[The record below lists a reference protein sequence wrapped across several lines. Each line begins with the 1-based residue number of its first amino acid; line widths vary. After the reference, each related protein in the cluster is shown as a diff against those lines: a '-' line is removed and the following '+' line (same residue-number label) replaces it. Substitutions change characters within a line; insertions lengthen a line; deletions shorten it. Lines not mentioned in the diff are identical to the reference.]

1 MSQTARVV
9 ERAFDEALGE
19 AGGTLPVWL
28 ILLNLK
34 IRKPANQ
41 RELAEAVGVREA
53 TLTHHLNAMDA
64 RGLVTRTRDAANRR
78 VQVVAL
84 TEAGEVAFARQRD
97 TAIAFDAKLRAGL
110 ADADLATLSTLLG
123 HLAANA
129 GGGKPPAWP
138 TAARSNRSGSGP
150 ATRRPPPYRA
160 LTGRST
166 PPAAS
171 YPPVTCKID
180 AHPRL
185 VHPPPEVSEVAGTVS
200 SVNTL
205 RQRCRCRWNLPKHAP
220 ERDSAAGRHAYKGAA
235 PRPHCGSEFPG
246 DDHRI
251 HARLRQSLAACGHF
265 WPDAISQQVCEG
277 GRSPAVGM

>member
-1 MSQTARVV
+1 MLAGVPAPFPLPIGLRLSQAARAV

-84 TEAGEVAFARQRD
+84 TEAGEAAFARLRD
-97 TAIAFDAKLRAGL
+97 TAITFDAKLRAGL
-110 ADADLATLSTLLG
+110 ADADLATLNTLLG

-129 GGGKPPAWP
+129 GAGKLPAC
-138 TAARSNRSGSGP
+138 
-150 ATRRPPPYRA
+150 RPPPGV
-160 LTGRST
+160 TET
-166 PPAAS
+166 CQQPPQPAAHRS
-171 YPPVTCKID
+171 
-180 AHPRL
+180 AR
-185 VHPPPEVSEVAGTVS
+185 PEPELSVAAE
-200 SVNTL
+200 TL
-205 RQRCRCRWNLPKHAP
+205 RR
-220 ERDSAAGRHAYKGAA
+220 
-235 PRPHCGSEFPG
+235 RPSGPG
-246 DDHRI
+246 PF
-251 HARLRQSLAACGHF
+251 AR
-265 WPDAISQQVCEG
+265 PG
-277 GRSPAVGM
+277 GGG